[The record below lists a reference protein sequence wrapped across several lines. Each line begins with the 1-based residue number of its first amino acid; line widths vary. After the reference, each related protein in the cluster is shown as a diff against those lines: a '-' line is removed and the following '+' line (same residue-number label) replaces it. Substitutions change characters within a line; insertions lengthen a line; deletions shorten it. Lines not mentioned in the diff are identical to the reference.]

1 VVEILHS
8 FYPPPSGGGFFFQN
22 FGLRDENSGN
32 NNEQEGKGGIFMQ
45 LKKVQISGVNTY
57 KLPVI
62 TGARMKELFKKMK
75 AGDPDARQ
83 ELING
88 NLRLV
93 LSVLQRFKN
102 RGENLDDLFQVG
114 CIGLMKA
121 VDNFSLD
128 HNVHF
133 STYAV
138 PMIIGEIKRYLRDN
152 NAVRVSRSLK
162 LLAQKAQQVREE
174 LVRKLLREPTISEI
188 AAELAITP
196 EEVVFAYQAL
206 HDPVSL
212 HDPVFQD
219 TTDPVY
225 VMDLVSD
232 QKCSADLWV
241 EDITLRQALEILT
254 ERERRILESRFFEGR
269 TQTEIA
275 QEIGISQAQVS
286 RIEKA
291 ALRQVRNH
299 LQGRGGNEEN
309 AGA

>member
-1 VVEILHS
+1 
-8 FYPPPSGGGFFFQN
+8 
-22 FGLRDENSGN
+22 
-32 NNEQEGKGGIFMQ
+32 MQ
-45 LKKVQISGVNTY
+45 VKKVNISGVNTY
-57 KLPVI
+57 KLPVLS
-62 TGARMKELFKKMK
+62 GVRMKELFRKMQ
-75 AGDPDARQ
+75 AGDNDARQ
-83 ELING
+83 ELVNG

-121 VDNFSLD
+121 VDNFSLE

-138 PMIIGEIKRYLRDN
+138 PMIIGEIKRHLRDN

-162 LLAQKAQQVREE
+162 MLAQKAQQVREE
-174 LVRKLLREPTISEI
+174 LTRKLLREPTVNEI
-188 AAELAITP
+188 ADALGISP
-196 EEVVFAYQAL
+196 EEVVFAYQAVN
-206 HDPVSL
+206 DPVSL
-212 HDPVFQD
+212 YDPVFQD

-232 QKCSADLWV
+232 QSSSADLWV
-241 EDITLRQALEILT
+241 EDITLHQALEILS

-275 QEIGISQAQVS
+275 NDIGISQAQVS

-291 ALRQVRNH
+291 ALRQVRRH
-299 LQGRGGNEEN
+299 LQGEGGKEN

>member
-1 VVEILHS
+1 
-8 FYPPPSGGGFFFQN
+8 
-22 FGLRDENSGN
+22 
-32 NNEQEGKGGIFMQ
+32 MQ
-45 LKKVQISGVNTY
+45 AKKVNISGVNTY
-57 KLPVI
+57 KLPVLS
-62 TGARMKELFKKMK
+62 GARMKELFRRMEN
-75 AGDPDARQ
+75 GEEEARQ

-121 VDNFSLD
+121 VDNFALE

-138 PMIIGEIKRYLRDN
+138 PMIIGEIKRHLRDN

-162 LLAQKAQQVREE
+162 TLAQKAQQVRED
-174 LVRKLLREPTISEI
+174 LTRRFLREPTIQEI
-188 AAELAITP
+188 ALELAVAP
-196 EEVVFAYQAL
+196 EEVVLAYQASN
-206 HDPVSL
+206 DPLSL
-212 HDPVFQD
+212 YDPVFND

-232 QKCSADLWV
+232 QKHTAELWV

-254 ERERRILESRFFEGR
+254 DRERRVLESRFFEGR

-275 QEIGISQAQVS
+275 SEIGVSQAQVS

-291 ALRQVRNH
+291 ALRQVRRH
-299 LQGRGGNEEN
+299 LSGEE
-309 AGA
+309 AGKIVHA

>member
-1 VVEILHS
+1 M
-8 FYPPPSGGGFFFQN
+8 SG
-22 FGLRDENSGN
+22 
-32 NNEQEGKGGIFMQ
+32 
-45 LKKVQISGVNTY
+45 KKVKISGVNTY
-57 KLPVI
+57 KLPVLSS
-62 TGARMKELFKKMK
+62 ARMRELFEKVQKE
-75 AGDPDARQ
+75 GDEKARQ

-121 VDNFSLD
+121 VDNFSLA

-138 PMIIGEIKRYLRDN
+138 PMIIGEIKRHLRDN
-152 NAVRVSRSLK
+152 STVRVSRSLK
-162 LLAQKAQQVREE
+162 MLAQKAQQVREN
-174 LVRKLLREPTISEI
+174 LTRRLLREPTVKEI
-188 AAELAITP
+188 AAELQTTP
-196 EEVVFAYQAL
+196 EEVVFAYQASS
-206 HDPVSL
+206 DPVSL
-212 HDPVFQD
+212 YDPVFSD

-225 VMDLVSD
+225 IMDLVSD
-232 QKCSADLWV
+232 QKNSSESWV
-241 EDITLRQALEILT
+241 DDITLREALQTLS
-254 ERERRILESRFFEGR
+254 ERERRILESRFFEGH

-275 QEIGISQAQVS
+275 LEIGISQAQVS

-291 ALRQVRNH
+291 ALRRIRHH
-299 LQGRGGNEEN
+299 LSEDGGVGH

>member
-1 VVEILHS
+1 
-8 FYPPPSGGGFFFQN
+8 
-22 FGLRDENSGN
+22 
-32 NNEQEGKGGIFMQ
+32 MQ
-45 LKKVQISGVNTY
+45 MNKVNICGVNTY
-57 KLPVI
+57 KLPVL
-62 TGARMKELFKKMK
+62 TNAKMKELFHRKLD
-75 AGDPDARQ
+75 GDMSARQ
-83 ELING
+83 EIISG

-102 RGENLDDLFQVG
+102 RGENIDDLFQVG

-121 VDNFSLD
+121 VDNFELG

-138 PMIIGEIKRYLRDN
+138 PMIIGEIKRHLRDN

-162 LLAQKAQQVREE
+162 VLAHKAQHARDF
-174 LVRKLLREPTISEI
+174 LTRKLLREPTISEI
-188 AAELAITP
+188 AEELGITP
-196 EEVVFAYQAL
+196 EEVVVAYQASNE
-206 HDPVSL
+206 PVSL
-212 HDPVFQD
+212 HDPVFND

-232 QKCSADLWV
+232 TKSCAEIWV

-275 QEIGISQAQVS
+275 ADIGISQAQVS
-286 RIEKA
+286 RIEKS
-291 ALRQVRNH
+291 ALRQVRHH
-299 LQGRGGNEEN
+299 LAGKGGIDDVC
-309 AGA
+309 G

>member
-1 VVEILHS
+1 
-8 FYPPPSGGGFFFQN
+8 
-22 FGLRDENSGN
+22 
-32 NNEQEGKGGIFMQ
+32 MQ
-45 LKKVQISGVNTY
+45 MKKVNISGVNTY

-62 TGARMKELFKKMK
+62 PGPRMKELFRKF
-75 AGDPDARQ
+75 GDGDRSARQ
-83 ELING
+83 ELISG

-121 VDNFSLD
+121 VDNFSLE

-138 PMIIGEIKRYLRDN
+138 PMIIGEIKRHLRDN

-162 LLAQKAQQVREE
+162 MLAQKAQQVREE
-174 LVRKLLREPTISEI
+174 LTRKLLREPSVSEI
-188 AAELAITP
+188 AQEMGITP
-196 EEVVFAYQAL
+196 EEVVFAYQAINE
-206 HDPVSL
+206 PVSL
-212 HDPVFQD
+212 HDAVYGDASDPVFI
-219 TTDPVY
+219 
-225 VMDLVSD
+225 MDLVSD

-254 ERERRILESRFFEGR
+254 ERERTILESRFFAGR
-269 TQTEIA
+269 TQSEIA
-275 QEIGISQAQVS
+275 DEIGISQAQVS
-286 RIEKA
+286 RIEKS
-291 ALRQVRNH
+291 ALRQVRHH
-299 LQGRGGNEEN
+299 LAGEGGVGY

>member
-1 VVEILHS
+1 
-8 FYPPPSGGGFFFQN
+8 
-22 FGLRDENSGN
+22 
-32 NNEQEGKGGIFMQ
+32 MQ
-45 LKKVQISGVNTY
+45 SKKVNISGVNTY
-57 KLPVI
+57 KLPVLS
-62 TGARMKELFKKMK
+62 GARMRELFHKMH
-75 AGDPDARQ
+75 AGDHSARQ

-121 VDNFSLD
+121 VDNFSLA

-138 PMIIGEIKRYLRDN
+138 PMIIGEIKRHLRDN
-152 NAVRVSRSLK
+152 NPVRVSRSLK
-162 LLAQKAQQVREE
+162 MLAQKAQQIREE
-174 LVRKLLREPTISEI
+174 LTRKLLREPSVQEI
-188 AAELAITP
+188 AQELGVTP
-196 EEVVFAYQAL
+196 EEVVFAYQAIN
-206 HDPVSL
+206 DPVSL
-212 HDPVFQD
+212 HDPVFSD

-225 VMDLVSD
+225 IMDLVSD
-232 QKCSADLWV
+232 QKSSADLWV
-241 EDITLRQALEILT
+241 EDITLREALQILT
-254 ERERRILESRFFEGR
+254 ERERRILESRFFEGH

-275 QEIGISQAQVS
+275 TEIGISQAQVS

-291 ALRQVRNH
+291 ALRRVRHH
-299 LQGRGGNEEN
+299 LAGDGGVGR

>member
-1 VVEILHS
+1 
-8 FYPPPSGGGFFFQN
+8 
-22 FGLRDENSGN
+22 
-32 NNEQEGKGGIFMQ
+32 MQ
-45 LKKVQISGVNTY
+45 VRKVNISGVNTY
-57 KLPVI
+57 KLPVLSS
-62 TGARMKELFKKMK
+62 GRMKELFKEMQS
-75 AGDPDARQ
+75 GSEYSRQ

-121 VDNFSLD
+121 VDNFSLE

-162 LLAQKAQQVREE
+162 MLAQQAQQSREE
-174 LVRKLLREPTISEI
+174 LTRKLLREPTLKEI
-188 AAELAITP
+188 AADLSITP
-196 EEVVFAYQAL
+196 EEVVFAYQAIN
-206 HDPVSL
+206 DPISL
-212 HDPVFQD
+212 HDPVFHD
-219 TTDPVY
+219 TTDPVF

-232 QKCSADLWV
+232 QNSNADLWV
-241 EDITLRQALEILT
+241 EDITLRQAMDILT

-275 QEIGISQAQVS
+275 DEIGISQAQVS
-286 RIEKA
+286 RIEKS
-291 ALRQVRNH
+291 ALRQVRHH
-299 LQGRGGNEEN
+299 LAEEGGSES

>member
-1 VVEILHS
+1 
-8 FYPPPSGGGFFFQN
+8 
-22 FGLRDENSGN
+22 
-32 NNEQEGKGGIFMQ
+32 MQ
-45 LKKVQISGVNTY
+45 LKKVHISGVNTY
-57 KLPVI
+57 KLPVL
-62 TGARMKELFKKMK
+62 TGGHMKELFKKMQTGEK
-75 AGDPDARQ
+75 GARQ

-138 PMIIGEIKRYLRDN
+138 PMIIGEIKRHLRDN
-152 NAVRVSRSLK
+152 NALRVSRSLK
-162 LLAQKAQQVREE
+162 LLAQKAQQVREM
-174 LVRKLLREPTISEI
+174 LTRKLLREPSLSEI
-188 AAELAITP
+188 ATELGITP

-206 HDPVSL
+206 HDPLSL

-232 QKCSADLWV
+232 QSSNADLWV
-241 EDITLRQALEILT
+241 EDITLRQALEVLT

-275 QEIGISQAQVS
+275 LEIGISQAQVS
-286 RIEKA
+286 RIEKS
-291 ALRQVRNH
+291 ALRQVRHH
-299 LQGRGGNEEN
+299 LQGRGGSEEY

>member
-1 VVEILHS
+1 
-8 FYPPPSGGGFFFQN
+8 
-22 FGLRDENSGN
+22 
-32 NNEQEGKGGIFMQ
+32 MQ
-45 LKKVQISGVNTY
+45 AKKVNICGVNTY
-57 KLPVI
+57 KLPVL
-62 TGARMKELFKKMK
+62 GGPRMKELFRRFRD
-75 AGDPDARQ
+75 GDRTARQ

-138 PMIIGEIKRYLRDN
+138 PMIIGEIKRHLRDN

-162 LLAQKAQQVREE
+162 VMAQKAQHVREE
-174 LVRKLLREPTISEI
+174 LTRKLLREPTINEI
-188 AAELAITP
+188 AEVLGITP
-196 EEVVFAYQAL
+196 EEVVFAYQAMN
-206 HDPVSL
+206 DPISL

-225 VMDLVSD
+225 IMDLVSD
-232 QKCSADLWV
+232 QKHSAELWV

-254 ERERRILESRFFEGR
+254 KRERRILESRFFEGQ

-275 QEIGISQAQVS
+275 TEIGISQAQVS

-291 ALRQVRNH
+291 ALRQVKNH
-299 LQGRGGNEEN
+299 LSGAGGQSH
-309 AGA
+309 ADS

>member
-1 VVEILHS
+1 
-8 FYPPPSGGGFFFQN
+8 
-22 FGLRDENSGN
+22 
-32 NNEQEGKGGIFMQ
+32 MQ
-45 LKKVQISGVNTY
+45 VKKVNISGVNTY
-57 KLPVI
+57 KLPVL
-62 TGARMKELFKKMK
+62 TGSRMKELFRQMQ
-75 AGDPDARQ
+75 AGDRSARQ
-83 ELING
+83 ELVNG

-121 VDNFSLD
+121 VDNFSLE

-138 PMIIGEIKRYLRDN
+138 PMIIGEIKRHLRDN
-152 NAVRVSRSLK
+152 NPVRVSRSLK
-162 LLAQKAQQVREE
+162 MLAHKAQQTREE
-174 LVRKLLREPTISEI
+174 LTRKLLREPSVNEI
-188 AAELAITP
+188 AEVLGITP
-196 EEVVFAYQAL
+196 EEVVFAYQAIN
-206 HDPVSL
+206 DPVSL

-232 QKCSADLWV
+232 QTSNADLWV

-254 ERERRILESRFFEGR
+254 ERERSILESRFFEGR

-275 QEIGISQAQVS
+275 EEIGISQAQVS

-291 ALRQVRNH
+291 ALRQVRRH
-299 LQGRGGNEEN
+299 LQGEGGTEN